1 MVSDQKQHIAIPP
14 DDVTSD
20 SKQKGIKR
28 KLAVPSEDPAAPLSS
43 RARTTTSSEGRQVFA
58 VATNDTPPLVPTVTQ
73 SQHSSSQETTGSLS
87 TNALS
92 SDCEDPKKVSAAAA
106 AAAAAGSSSS
116 SSALP
121 PLTAQEKKYYAK
133 IQKCRKANANDSA
146 DVALLREILHQRHEL
161 QRRLRLCR
169 AIVQARLNDVYNTT
183 PADVLSTKG
192 RSVAGENEC
201 AAFAKRSKDALAT
214 SAPANRKTSSVSSS
228 IKEPRKRRGQSTK
241 YTDNFVTDMYESQ
254 HASTIANKHA
264 QPSSSSSSAVNGGG
278 TRHPLH
284 APRQKNVATKTPPAN
299 IHRNNSIVHNK
310 EISNNVRNSNNHRNN
325 ASAISQSSSNNTN
338 LTKSTT
344 KRLSEG
350 KVLRLNHRAPQASS
364 SMKSS
369 FSQKNQQHPK
379 PQHSTNSNVKSP
391 ASAPTSNTSS
401 AASTTAMYTK
411 EFLLLCQKYTATS
424 VRLRQIPSAVN
435 SNDKLLHRL
444 PQRRKTQWDYVLAEM
459 RHMATDFHQERMWK
473 IHAARRTA
481 MEVAVVRR
489 DVNVCSDID
498 EMNVDYEKGRG
509 TITIGN
515 GKDDESDEGVA
526 RRVAHLVNSMIRQ
539 YWNSYRAPTPIP
551 ATPTQIRAFTEKG
564 ANVAPA
570 DAKGD
575 ASHHVATKE
584 GADSAIRIH
593 AKVSNTVQDAP
604 TTHDVSPSI
613 ETRPPSSYN
622 EKDEELCKLYSTL
635 QQKHLKSRKAEI
647 TKFQNYFNRASD
659 YSKPVPPSYILNQ
672 CRFLDAFFTKSPSTG
687 AGILVDDLRTATTM
701 LWRFNPIGPIL
712 VLCEA
717 RALMKWR
724 CILRRK
730 LTSVTLYEMDVRRQQ
745 LRKDKASSK
754 NIVGGVEKDAFG
766 EGDVLLMEFDVF
778 VNYINRD
785 NSILSS
791 TQFWYVII
799 FIIQLPKIFTLR
811 NSILFLHC

>member
-28 KLAVPSEDPAAPLSS
+28 KLAAPSEDPAAPLSS

-92 SDCEDPKKVSAAAA
+92 SDYEDPRKVSAAAA
-106 AAAAAGSSSS
+106 AAAAGP
-116 SSALP
+116 SSASSDLP
-121 PLTAQEKKYYAK
+121 PFTAQEIKYYAK
-133 IQKCRKANANDSA
+133 IQKCAKANANDSP

-169 AIVQARLNDVYNTT
+169 SIVQARLNDVYNTT

-192 RSVAGENEC
+192 RSVAGENER

-214 SAPANRKTSSVSSS
+214 SAPARKTSSVSSS

-241 YTDNFVTDMYESQ
+241 YNDNFVTDMYESQ
-254 HASTIANKHA
+254 HASSIANKHA

-299 IHRNNSIVHNK
+299 IHRNNSILHNK
-310 EISNNVRNSNNHRNN
+310 EISNNIRNSNNHRNN
-325 ASAISQSSSNNTN
+325 ASAVSQSSSNNTN

-369 FSQKNQQHPK
+369 FSQKNQLHPK
-379 PQHSTNSNVKSP
+379 PQHSTNSNVKSS
-391 ASAPTSNTSS
+391 AAAPTSNTSS

-411 EFLLLCQKYTATS
+411 EFLSLCQKYTVTS

-435 SNDKLLHRL
+435 NNDKLLHRL

-473 IHAARRTA
+473 IHSARRTA

-489 DVNVCSDID
+489 DANVCSDID
-498 EMNVDYEKGRG
+498 EMNVDYEKGRCA
-509 TITIGN
+509 IAIGN

-526 RRVAHLVNSMIRQ
+526 RRVAHRVNSMIRQ
-539 YWNSYRAPTPIP
+539 YWNAYRPLPPIP
-551 ATPTQIRAFTEKG
+551 ATVTQIRAATENG
-564 ANVAPA
+564 ANVALA
-570 DAKGD
+570 DAKSD

-584 GADSAIRIH
+584 GVDSTLRTH
-593 AKVSNTVQDAP
+593 TKVSNTAQDAP
-604 TTHDVSPSI
+604 TTHDLSPSN
-613 ETRPPSSYN
+613 ETHFPSSYT
-622 EKDEELCKLYSTL
+622 EKEEELCKLYSTL
-635 QQKHLKSRKAEI
+635 HQKHLKSRKAEI

-659 YSKPVPPSYILNQ
+659 YSKPVPPSYILNH
-672 CRFLDAFFTKSPSTG
+672 CRFLDSFFTKSPSTG
-687 AGILVDDLRTATTM
+687 AGILVDDLRTATAM

-754 NIVGGVEKDAFG
+754 NIVGGVEEDAFG
-766 EGDVLLMEFDVF
+766 ERDVLLMEFDVF
-778 VNYINRD
+778 IHCINRD

-799 FIIQLPKIFTLR
+799 FIRHLPKIFTIR
-811 NSILFLHC
+811 NSISFFHC